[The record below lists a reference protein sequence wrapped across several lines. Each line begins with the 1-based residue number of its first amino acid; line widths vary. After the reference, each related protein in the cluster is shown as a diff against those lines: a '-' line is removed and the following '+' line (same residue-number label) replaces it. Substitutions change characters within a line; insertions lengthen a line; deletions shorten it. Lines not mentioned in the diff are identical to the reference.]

1 MIRKISVELAF
12 PGESSWTDVSS
23 LVLDKSWTIDRQAF
37 NDEKK
42 SAVDKFACNLKF
54 DQIILSKLRAA
65 EARIL
70 IRVKDIDGNPLFFGA
85 IEPAVSHETSDH
97 IGDIAIEAADNS
109 WRLDEKIKTSRQMPA
124 SVSDAGFYIW
134 NPEDQQHSICHILL
148 TEAGYATTEI
158 DHSISALAQIA
169 MVSVEAEASTY
180 REVLDTLLMEHELV
194 LHAKPDGILTLLSWR
209 PTTITSIIDKN
220 SLSTAKPFRF
230 ENRFDKRDG
239 AKVTWAQP
247 EIIPNVLVYRE
258 NLPVDENGVFTGEA
272 IAAGDYYPK
281 DSDIEDIYQSY
292 VENWLDRPYLARETR
307 IKNKDLTLLATSEP
321 QLSYDADDGIT
332 PDIAEFDFKRAH
344 IRFINNAIE
353 TKKIYNFEIKAN
365 VLIRKKIG
373 TTKAS
378 PLGTETDILEYTSQY
393 IFDDAAASALAQ
405 ALAFDALA
413 EEQYSFGLNE
423 IIDIGSRVRLIEQRN
438 GTDVE
443 AIIRR
448 VKLSGKSPVNEYE
461 AIQYLFD
468 GNLQL
473 NNDYSISNP
482 IWPPI
487 NIQNII
493 QTLDNVSRV
502 FYNQPT
508 VPYSKGDLWIR
519 DNALFVATVDKPT
532 GEFSELDWEWC
543 IRSNITTVIESTNG
557 TIFKPG
563 QSMTTILR
571 PRCFRN
577 GMEITD
583 ILPDSA
589 FRWTRTSFYPQP
601 APNDD
606 ATWNQNHAAGYR
618 TIEVTAASIYAR
630 ATYTV
635 DIIE

>member
-42 SAVDKFACNLKF
+42 SAVDKFACNLRF
-54 DQIILSKLRAA
+54 DLTIFSKLRAT
-65 EARIL
+65 EARIG
-70 IRVKDIDGNPLFFGA
+70 IRVKDKDGNPLFFGT

-109 WRLDEKIKTSRQMPA
+109 WRLDAKIKTSRQMPE
-124 SVSDAGFYIW
+124 SVTDAGFYIW
-134 NPEDQQHSICHILL
+134 NPADQQHSICHILL
-148 TEAGYATTEI
+148 IEAGYTAAEI
-158 DHSISALAQIA
+158 DNTISNLTQIA
-169 MVSVEAEASTY
+169 MVSVEKETSTY

-194 LHAKPDGILTLLSWR
+194 LHAKPDGILTLLPWR
-209 PTTITSIIDKN
+209 PTTITVTIDKN

-230 ENRFDKRDG
+230 ENRFDKHDG
-239 AKVTWAQP
+239 AKIIWAQP
-247 EIIPNVLVYRE
+247 EIISNVLVYRE
-258 NLPVDENGVFTGEA
+258 NLPVNENGEFTGEP
-272 IAAGDYYPK
+272 IAAGDYFPK

-508 VPYSKGDLWIR
+508 VPYSKGDLWISDGILYQSIQDR
-519 DNALFVATVDKPT
+519 DV
-532 GEFSELDWEWC
+532 GEFYIADWIWC
-543 IRSNITTVIESTNG
+543 IRANMTVVIESTNG
-557 TIFKPG
+557 DKFRPG
-563 QSMTTILR
+563 QSATTTLIGR
-571 PRCFRN
+571 AFRN
-577 GMEITD
+577 GVEVTND
-583 ILPDSA
+583 LPDSA
-589 FRWTRTSFYPQP
+589 FKWTRKSFFPTSE
-601 APNDD
+601 D
-606 ATWNQNHAAGYR
+606 AVWNANHQTGYR
-618 TIEVTAASIYAR
+618 TVEVTTDSIYAR
-630 ATYTV
+630 ATYNLE
-635 DIIE
+635 ISE